1 MPLTRNA
8 YQRRDVERVRS
19 AVAARAAAPAKP
31 LPSTDTCPECKG
43 LKRRD
48 REFCCADCASG
59 SQSRLL
65 VALREPLPLQAIS
78 ARMGVPPHLMAE
90 RLGGLKDRGR
100 VRSFRVSDATGSRI
114 NWQAC

>member
-19 AVAARAAAPAKP
+19 AVVARAAASGPHA
-31 LPSTDTCPECKG
+31 PSTDTCPECKG

-48 REFCCADCASG
+48 REFCCADCSSG

-65 VALREPLPLQAIS
+65 IALRDPLPLQAIS
-78 ARMGVPPHLMAE
+78 ARMGVPPHMMAE
-90 RLGGLKDRGR
+90 RLEELKDRGR
-100 VRSFRVSDATGSRI
+100 VRSFRVSDATGSRV